1 MHFRDKFKGQYTD
14 KTISQH
20 LRQEVH
26 SVVDAYLNRNFK
38 KLEILQQASDGRLY
52 RRRHIKTEHVVF
64 SAILYDYANKN
75 ETNLLQLRE
84 MAERAGAPG
93 VLFSMDE
100 PTLRKVVEKIHE
112 QGWIRYETTHNLDQA
127 RLKED
132 FTALDFLKAYYQNE
146 NPVPSGDRKS

>member
-1 MHFRDKFKGQYTD
+1 
-14 KTISQH
+14 
-20 LRQEVH
+20 
-26 SVVDAYLNRNFK
+26 
-38 KLEILQQASDGRLY
+38 EI
-52 RRRHIKTEHVVF
+52 
-64 SAILYDYANKN
+64 
-75 ETNLLQLRE
+75 
-84 MAERAGAPG
+84 AERAGAPG